1 MVSEVQTPTSFLW
14 TSFYMEFAD
23 KLFLYKENRT
33 ELLVI
38 LESVYKSLGMKYP
51 FMDNGSPE
59 TDMCPFTVF
68 GCFNKGISDENRRA
82 IMGKLGAE
90 LSVRERV
97 PDRFDGV
104 PVLNN
109 LRSWFYGDT
118 NDRKTDDFSNL
129 WDMFEAGL
137 RYADKPS
144 ELNRTSFI
152 GSYEKVR
159 GQYGIQWNLSMGLF
173 WIRPYSYLNLDRTNR
188 SYLINKTNP
197 YHSEVL
203 KVSNLK
209 QVPSAKTYLELISL
223 CKDSFDKSDSPFR
236 SFPELSSKAWATSN
250 IVGSDATPSGKTSN
264 ANFLKWFVPLIS
276 ALKAIGGS
284 GTPEQVR
291 NQIAADLNLSDDVI
305 NEVRGE
311 TKTKKFDNE
320 VAWARNYLTYE
331 GYIDKTVRGIWA
343 LTEKGRTAA
352 ITDQIASDIFF
363 KWVDILK
370 DRRENGV
377 GSEPIT
383 RDKTEKRYWIYSP
396 GNNASKWEEFY
407 SQGIAALGWDEMGD
421 FRQYPS
427 KEAMK
432 GTMKEIYQ
440 GELSYKNSALATWQ
454 FANEMEPGDIVYA
467 KKGLYK
473 VLGRGVIESEYI
485 FDETRKEYKSLRK
498 IQWTHSGEWEHPGQ
512 AVTKVLTDITAYTD
526 YVQKLE
532 AVFEIEG
539 PIDPPIEPIYPP
551 YTREDFLEEVFMND
565 ERYNVLVSLL
575 RCKKNIILQGAP
587 GVGKTFAA
595 KRLAYSMMG
604 EKDASRFMMVQF
616 HQSYSYEDFIMG
628 FRPSKT
634 GFELVPGPFYQFCK
648 TAQDDDERDYFFVID
663 EINRGNLS
671 KIFGELLML
680 IEQDKRG
687 EKLRLLYSNE
697 LFSVPPNVHIIGMMN
712 TADRSLAMIDYAL
725 RRRFAFF
732 EMDPAFDS
740 EGFKSMVDTV
750 EHPKFA
756 ALIEQIKALNC
767 FIGKDESLGDGFRI
781 GHSYLCPNGEVTD
794 QWLASVVNFEL
805 LPLLSEYWF
814 DERPKIEQW
823 TKKLCDAIND

>member
-1 MVSEVQTPTSFLW
+1 MNSTAQILESFAW
-14 TSFYMEFAD
+14 TTYYIEFAD
-23 KLFLYKENRT
+23 KLFLYKDRRP
-33 ELLVI
+33 ELLLI
-38 LESVYKSLGMKYP
+38 LERVYESLGIKYP
-51 FMDNGSPE
+51 FTDKGVPE
-59 TDMCPFTVF
+59 ADICPFTVF
-68 GCFNKGISDENRRA
+68 GCFNKGITDQNRKT
-82 IMGKLGAE
+82 IMGGIGVLLGVQAN
-90 LSVRERV
+90 V
-97 PDRFDGV
+97 PEQFDGV

-109 LRSWFYGDT
+109 MNAWFYGYKAD
-118 NDRKTDDFSNL
+118 KKPDDISNL
-129 WDMFEAGL
+129 WDVFEAAL
-137 RYADKPS
+137 KYADEPS
-144 ELNRTSFI
+144 EVAKNAFVGCYDKARSQL
-152 GSYEKVR
+152 
-159 GQYGIQWNLSMGLF
+159 GIKWNITMGLF
-173 WIRPYSYLNLDRTNR
+173 WIRPFAFLNLDQTNR
-188 SYLINKTNP
+188 SYLLNKANP
-197 YHSEVL
+197 SHSEVL

-209 QVPSAKTYLELISL
+209 QVPSAKTYLELIAL
-223 CKDSFDKSDSPFR
+223 CKDGFDKSDSPFH
-236 SFPELSSKAWATSN
+236 SFPELSYRAWMTSN
-250 IVGSDATPSGKTSN
+250 NNSGNAAAPGGKASN
-264 ANFLKWFVPLIS
+264 ANFLKWFVPLIN

-291 NQIAADLNLSDDVI
+291 NQIAADLNLSDEVV

-370 DRRENGV
+370 DRRENGP
-377 GSEPIT
+377 GAEPVK

-396 GNNASKWEEFY
+396 GNNASKWDEFY

-421 FRQYPS
+421 FRQYPN
-427 KEAMK
+427 KEVMK

-473 VLGRGVIESEYI
+473 ILGRGVVESEYI
-485 FDETRKEYKSLRK
+485 FDETRKEFKSLRK

-512 AVTKVLTDITAYTD
+512 AVQKVLTDISSYTD

-532 AVFEIEG
+532 TLFDVED
-539 PIDPPIEPIYPP
+539 PIDQPPAPPPLP
-551 YTREDFLEEVFMND
+551 YTREDFLEDVYMDD

-595 KRLAYSMMG
+595 KRLAYSIMG

-671 KIFGELLML
+671 RIFGELLML

-697 LFSVPPNVHIIGMMN
+697 LFSVPTNVHIIGMMN

-732 EMDPAFDS
+732 EMEPAFDS
-740 EGFKSMVDTV
+740 AGFKSMVDTV
-750 EHPKFA
+750 DHPKFA
-756 ALIEQIKALNC
+756 ALVEQIKALNC
-767 FIGKDESLGDGFRI
+767 FISKDESLGDGFRV

-814 DERPKIEQW
+814 D
-823 TKKLCDAIND
+823 